1 MKKNILLLWVLLSTH
16 YVLAETC
23 YTQVL
28 SIKDGDT
35 IKAYCQNQEVA
46 IRLAAIDTP
55 EKKQAYGKD
64 AKNYLESLVRDKTLT
79 IQIIDKDRYGRL
91 VGNIFIDKMYVN
103 AQMVKAGYAWVYDAY
118 KKTAAKGQLN
128 NMLLFQKQAKRS
140 KIGLWAD
147 EKPEAPWIYRKDAKK
162 FGKLNTLWHKIMKL
176 FK

>member
-1 MKKNILLLWVLLSTH
+1 MKKIVLLLWVLLATH
-16 YVLAETC
+16 YALAETC
-23 YTQVL
+23 YTQAL

-35 IKAYCQNQEVA
+35 IKAYCQNQEIA
-46 IRLAAIDTP
+46 IRLAAIDAP
-55 EKKQAYGKD
+55 EKQQAYGKE
-64 AKNYLESLVRDKTLT
+64 AKNYLGSLVRNKNLT
-79 IQIIDKDRYGRL
+79 IQIVNKDHYGRL

-118 KKTAAKGQLN
+118 KQTAAKGHLN
-128 NMLLFQKQAKRS
+128 DMLLFQKQAKHS

-147 EKPEAPWIYRKDAKK
+147 EKTEAPWIYRKDTKK